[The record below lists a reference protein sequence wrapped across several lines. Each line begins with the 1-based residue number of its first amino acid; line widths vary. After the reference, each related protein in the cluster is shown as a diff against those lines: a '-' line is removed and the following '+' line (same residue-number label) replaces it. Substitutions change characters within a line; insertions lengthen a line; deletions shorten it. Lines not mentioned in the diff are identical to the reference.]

1 MELTKEQEVKMMTAV
16 ESIIEGSDELEFF
29 NDRQYDLVCEA
40 VEAGI
45 KTVDPVFGADGE
57 VTEAA
62 RKAGLDAGLLICA
75 NW

>member
-1 MELTKEQEVKMMTAV
+1 MTKEQEIKIMAA
-16 ESIIEGSDELEFF
+16 IEQVIENSNELEFES
-29 NDRQYDLVCEA
+29 DYQYDLVCEA

-45 KTVDPVFGADGE
+45 KTVDPMFDADGE
-57 VTEAA
+57 ITETA